1 MDVKVIVIEIKVIIS
16 TLTLMCLEKQEG
28 KKKYMYSLFRE
39 NISLPRSSRN
49 NRNPQGESGRR
60 FRYINTRTV
69 GKKAVRK
76 K

>member
-1 MDVKVIVIEIKVIIS
+1 
-16 TLTLMCLEKQEG
+16 MCLEKQEE
-28 KKKYMYSLFRE
+28 KYMYSLFRE

-49 NRNPQGESGRR
+49 NRNPQGESGRT
-60 FRYINTRTV
+60 FRYLNTQTV